1 MKARLGRAVLPLLW
15 ALLCAC
21 ASPAAPAAPVR
32 DIATFDRAEAV
43 QAGWDSAAP
52 PGDGWVPV
60 KLIDDW
66 SQRWPQ
72 HDGVVWYR
80 LRFTDDGTAARGLL
94 IDYACLAQAV
104 YLNGSLLHADVS
116 QVEPLSR
123 SWVKPDYF
131 VVDKPLLRAGT
142 NELLVRV
149 SGFAAYQPGFGT
161 VSVGAP
167 GAVQSA
173 YQRGL
178 FQRFYVRLIS
188 FAISAV
194 LGTVFALMWLL
205 RRKETVFGWYALS
218 ELFGSLHGY
227 NYVATSPWPLA
238 GTHVWESLNMAL
250 FVLETTC
257 AALFLFRFMD
267 RRFPRLEKAMW
278 VWTLAAAGVAVLLP
292 HWNGT
297 HRNLWLGPTVLLGY
311 ATNLWF
317 VLRAL
322 RSRRADAVVMAICTS
337 VPLLVS
343 LHDLALYLG
352 WVHGDAFLLGLT
364 SVFGLIGVAFA
375 LAWRFVGALRQ
386 VENFN
391 VELRQEVAGATAR
404 LTDTLAHKHQL
415 ELDNARINER
425 LNLVRDVHDGFG
437 GTLLGTISEL
447 EHGAVSMD
455 VRQMAQ
461 KLRGLRDDLR
471 LILDSTQ
478 AGEADFAQSLAPLR
492 HRWTQRLE
500 LDGIRARWDLD
511 AADGLHLGASAQLDV
526 LRLLQEALT
535 NVLKHSSA
543 RKVEVR
549 FARDQSGWSLHV
561 HDDGVGLPGEGVG
574 VAGTGMASLRARA
587 RRLGGTLEWSG
598 EGGGT
603 GLDLRVAAPKSTDIP
618 PQ

>member
-1 MKARLGRAVLPLLW
+1 MQASVGRAIGWLLW
-15 ALLCAC
+15 LSLLCAC
-21 ASPAAPAAPVR
+21 AAPAASDR
-32 DIATFDRAEAV
+32 DVVTYDRAEAV
-43 QAGWDSAAP
+43 QAGWNSAAP
-52 PGDGWVPV
+52 PRDGWVPV

-80 LRFTDDGTAARGLL
+80 LRFADDGAAPRGVL
-94 IDYACLAQAV
+94 IHYVCLAQAV
-104 YLNGSLLHADVS
+104 YLNGSLLHSDAA

-123 SWVKPDYF
+123 SWVQPSYF
-131 VVDKPLLRAGT
+131 VVDRPLLHAGT

-149 SGFAAYQPGFGT
+149 SGLAAYQPGFGT

-167 GAVQSA
+167 GAVQA
-173 YQRGL
+173 MYRDGL
-178 FQRFYVRLIS
+178 FRRFYVRLLN
-188 FAISAV
+188 FAINAV

-218 ELFGSLHGY
+218 ELFGALHGY
-227 NYVATSPWPLA
+227 NYVATSPWPFA
-238 GTHVWESLNMAL
+238 DTHVWESVNMAL
-250 FVLETTC
+250 FVLQTTC

-278 VWTLAAAGVAVLLP
+278 AWTAAAIGVAVLLP
-292 HWNGT
+292 HWNGS
-297 HRNLWLGPTVLLGY
+297 HRNLWVGPSVLLGY
-311 ATNLWF
+311 GTHLWF
-317 VLRAL
+317 MLRAL
-322 RSRRADAVVMAICTS
+322 RSRRADAVVLAICIS

-375 LAWRFVGALRQ
+375 LAWRFVAALRQ

-391 VELRQEVAGATAR
+391 VELQQEVASASAR

-437 GTLLGTISEL
+437 GTLLGTIGEL
-447 EHGAVSMD
+447 EHGAVPMD
-455 VRQMAQ
+455 VRQLAQ
-461 KLRGLRDDLR
+461 KLRDLRDDLR

-478 AGEADFAQSLAPLR
+478 AGEAGFAQSLALLR

-500 LDGIRARWDLD
+500 LGGIHAQWELD
-511 AADGLHLGASAQLDV
+511 AADALHLGASAQLDV

-543 RKVEVR
+543 RTVGVR
-549 FARDQSGWSLHV
+549 FARDEAGWRLHV
-561 HDDGVGLPGEGVG
+561 HDDGVGLPKDGVG

-603 GLDLRVAAPKSTDIP
+603 RLDLRVDR
-618 PQ
+618 